1 MSVTIRGTKT
11 KGSARTFATVTQLQH
26 DWLFQSWVLQAP
38 RRWTN
43 MNRDLADAS
52 RRAKLSFV
60 VTPND
65 LRRTFASWLIEAGV
79 TREEVAKMLGHSGTA
94 MVFRVYGRADPE
106 KEGESIRRRL
116 AATPDPDPETC
127 NVCHHRYGNPRHTLP
142 GLVRCPACGR
152 FAVPADL
159 TPHAAGP
166 ACTDPSHL
174 PACAPLP
181 AAASVRIFGVSDGDR
196 TRDNRSHN
204 PVARRKRPV
213 KP

>member
-1 MSVTIRGTKT
+1 
-11 KGSARTFATVTQLQH
+11 
-26 DWLFQSWVLQAP
+26 
-38 RRWTN
+38 
-43 MNRDLADAS
+43 MNGDLARAS
-52 RRAKLSFV
+52 KTAGIPR

-116 AATPDPDPETC
+116 AAIPPTMAPAVVPGLPTDVRDALYVVAKAQRESIARLFEREHPWIGRGETPYAEKAALICRTAELVYADPD
-127 NVCHHRYGNPRHTLP
+127 G
-142 GLVRCPACGR
+142 
-152 FAVPADL
+152 
-159 TPHAAGP
+159 
-166 ACTDPSHL
+166 TDPSQS
-174 PACAPLP
+174 PLCSGMP
-181 AAASVRIFGVSDGDR
+181 AAVSSCFSGVSDGDR

-204 PVARRKRPV
+204 PVAGRKRPA